1 MEVKTHEI
9 LEQRMCKELDI
20 LKEKYRNSST
30 EMSMQDLEKLD
41 KLYHTLKSKAT
52 YEAMMEAKEYPQ
64 MDGYSGRRG
73 RNPVNG
79 QYISRTEDAYAEG
92 YAKGFS
98 EGMNQH
104 TSGHYPPMPTYPIG
118 RY

>member
-20 LKEKYRNSST
+20 LEDKYRNSST
-30 EMSMQDLEKLD
+30 EMSMQDLDKLD
-41 KLYHTLKSKAT
+41 KLYHTLKSKAA
-52 YEAMMEAKEYPQ
+52 YEAMIEAKEYPS

-79 QYISRTEDAYAEG
+79 QYMSRTEDAYAEG

-98 EGMNQH
+98 EAMNQN